1 MRFLVGGYSADSG
14 GIATGIGVLIAGEPE
29 SGSAGG
35 PLALVG
41 EAVSASSPSWVT
53 WNERTDVA
61 YATLEAEGTVQA
73 FRRVGAERFAPLGDP
88 VEAGEAVCHAAV
100 SPDGSTL
107 VATCWGDGRVVRYPL
122 AADGR
127 IGRPSFA
134 PAAVDPAAPGAPT
147 EAVSGVEAAAAEVG
161 IDLAALGL
169 GGRGDAGLFG
179 GRGLDG
185 VGGVDLFGG
194 AGADAVGGVG
204 GGALFGGAGG
214 GALFGGAGGGAL
226 FGGVRGGGGVGG
238 VDGTGDA
245 GGDAEAAAFP
255 GPGAERERVSRAHQ
269 TVFLSGGLV
278 ATSDLGF
285 DLVRFWRLVDGKL
298 RPLHD
303 VVLPYGSGPRHMVWH
318 PSGHLYVVTE
328 YSCEVFVLAPDA
340 SGRWRLVSG
349 TPLGAGT
356 LPGDSA
362 AELAASRDSGFLYAG
377 VRGSNTIAVVAVRG
391 AGETLSPVALVEA
404 GVDWP
409 RHHRVVR
416 DTLLIAGERSDDVV
430 SLTLDIRSGIPGRVR
445 HRAPAP
451 SPTCLTPFV

>member
-14 GIATGIGVLIAGEPE
+14 GIATGIGMLVAGEPD

-73 FRRVGAERFAPLGDP
+73 FRRIAEDRFTPLGNP
-88 VEAGEAVCHAAV
+88 VEAGEAVCHVAV
-100 SPDGSTL
+100 SPDGGTL
-107 VATCWGDGRVVRYPL
+107 VATCWGGGRVVRYPL
-122 AADGR
+122 AGDGR

-134 PAAVDPAAPGAPT
+134 PAAVDPAAPGAAV

-185 VGGVDLFGG
+185 VGGFDGFDGLDG
-194 AGADAVGGVG
+194 AGGLDGV
-204 GGALFGGAGG
+204 ALFGGAGG
-214 GALFGGAGGGAL
+214 GAGSAL
-226 FGGVRGGGGVGG
+226 P
-238 VDGTGDA
+238 
-245 GGDAEAAAFP
+245 E
-255 GPGAERERVSRAHQ
+255 PGAEQERVSRAHQ
-269 TVFLSGGLV
+269 TVFLPGGIV

-303 VVLPYGSGPRHMVWH
+303 VALPYGSGPRHMVWH

-328 YSCEVFVLAPDA
+328 HSCEVFALARDEA
-340 SGRWRLVSG
+340 GRWRVVQG
-349 TPLGAGT
+349 APLGAAT
-356 LPGDSA
+356 LPADSA
-362 AELAASRDSGFLYAG
+362 AELAPSRDGAFLYAG

-391 AGETLSPVALVEA
+391 AGETLAPVALVEA
-404 GVDWP
+404 GVNWP

-416 DTLLIAGERSDDVV
+416 DTLLVAGERSDDVV
-430 SLTLDIRSGIPGRVR
+430 SLTLDIRSGVPGRVR

-451 SPTCLTPFV
+451 SPTCLTPLV